1 MIKREVANLAC
12 LSFFYPINCMKSS
25 KRTALF
31 LGILSALFFA
41 ITFVLNRFMAVQ
53 GGHWI
58 WSASIRYF
66 WTALFLL
73 VLVLISKKLKPVVLA
88 IKEKPSQW
96 LFWSTIGFGMFYAP
110 LTFASAFGPSWLIA
124 GTWQITI
131 LAGIIV
137 APWIQKTHPKK
148 ALPLQ
153 TILYSLIILLG
164 VLLMQVGHA
173 RQVSIKDL
181 ILGFAPVLVAAF
193 AYPIGNRKMM
203 EITIGKIDALQRT
216 FGMTVASL
224 PFWILLSC
232 IGLAFEK
239 FPTASQVNTTL
250 WVAICSGVVA
260 TVLFF
265 KATDKVQKD
274 PKALAAVEAT
284 QSTEVLFALVGELLI
299 LNETI
304 PDRYAIAGGFLVLL
318 GMVLHSLKK

>member
-1 MIKREVANLAC
+1 
-12 LSFFYPINCMKSS
+12 MKSS